1 MSGHHQEHSEGA
13 GNALDRG
20 CADIETGSR
29 GYMDV
34 KVVYRNKMLVE
45 DSVQAGQVELLRME
59 VGAAQLGSIC
69 QMFL

>member
-1 MSGHHQEHSEGA
+1 
-13 GNALDRG
+13 
-20 CADIETGSR
+20 
-29 GYMDV
+29 MDV